1 MRRSMSEEV
10 AHQALSLAE
19 VLLCLP
25 ILIAN
30 FLLSPLWYLYLK
42 VCEVHQR
49 SGLTNLDKPSISE
62 RSVAPTKDD
71 SAGRWSER
79 SNKP

>member
-1 MRRSMSEEV
+1 MRRSMSDEI
-10 AHQALSLAE
+10 AHRALSLVE

-25 ILIAN
+25 ILTAN

-49 SGLTNLDKPSISE
+49 SGLTNTGKPSISAP
-62 RSVAPTKDD
+62 SVASTKHD